1 MVEIKWRG
9 FNEIKIFIIYLIQCP
24 IKLLIKIPLNQNT
37 PET

>member
-9 FNEIKIFIIYLIQCP
+9 FNEIKIFIIYFNSIP